1 MAIGA
6 PRPPH
11 LRPQNVTIVVS
22 EKISGD
28 SDARINILISLNQDA
43 QAGIA
48 I

>member
-1 MAIGA
+1 
-6 PRPPH
+6 